1 MWNVVT
7 PLRAEGLRPPQGTH
21 LAKCWASIGEIDI
34 PGLFLIK
41 EKSMKIYNTLT
52 RRKEELVPMEPNH
65 IKMYVCGPTVYDY
78 FHLGNARPFVTYDTL
93 RRYLEHKGYQVTYV
107 QNFTDIDDKM
117 INRANEEGTTVK
129 ELADRMIEEYFHDAD
144 ALNIKRADHHP
155 RATENIDE
163 IIELI
168 SLLEEKGFAYVTSD
182 GVYFEIAK
190 DPEYGKLSGKR
201 IEDLEAGA
209 SERVASNEDK
219 KSPLDFSLW
228 KFKKEGEP
236 AWPSPWGE
244 GRPGWHIECSAMSRA
259 NLGDT
264 IDLHAGGVD
273 LVFPHHENEIAQSEN
288 ATGKPFVR
296 YWMHNGF
303 INIDKE
309 KMSKSKGN
317 FFLVRELAKIYPYQV
332 IRFFMLQAHY
342 RMPIN
347 FEKDS
352 LDAAVASWNRM
363 TTCVNNL
370 LYVAKTAPE
379 KAADQEAMQAATQ
392 LKEAITEAE
401 EAWDRGLSD
410 DLNTADAIAAI
421 FDLVRA
427 ANIAACVPG
436 IPKGALMAAYDKLI
450 SILDV
455 LGLNPTESES
465 SIPADIMD
473 LVDRRQEAKKVR
485 DFNLADSLRDEITAA
500 GYKVEDTPQ
509 GTKVTKA

>member
-1 MWNVVT
+1 
-7 PLRAEGLRPPQGTH
+7 
-21 LAKCWASIGEIDI
+21 
-34 PGLFLIK
+34 
-41 EKSMKIYNTLT
+41 MKIYNTLT
-52 RRKEELVPMEPNH
+52 RRKEELAPLEPNH
-65 IKMYVCGPTVYDY
+65 IKMYVCGPTVYDF

-144 ALNIKRADHHP
+144 ALNIKRADCHP
-155 RATENIDE
+155 RATENIDQ
-163 IIELI
+163 IIGLI
-168 SLLEEKGFAYVTSD
+168 RKLEENGFAYVTSD

-209 SERVASNEDK
+209 SERVASKEDK

-236 AWPSPWGE
+236 FWPSPWGE
-244 GRPGWHIECSAMSRA
+244 GRPGWHIECSAMSRSC
-259 NLGDT
+259 LGDT
-264 IDLHAGGVD
+264 IDLHAGGID

-288 ATGKPFVR
+288 ATGKQFAR

-303 INIDKE
+303 ININKE

-317 FFLVRELAKIYPYQV
+317 FFLVRELAKSYPYQV

-347 FEKDS
+347 FDKDL
-352 LDAAVASWNRM
+352 LDAAVVSWNRM
-363 TTCVNNL
+363 TTCVNNI
-370 LYVAKTAPE
+370 YFVAKTSPA
-379 KAADQEAMQAATQ
+379 KAITQEAKQAAAQ
-392 LKEAITEAE
+392 LEEAIIKAE
-401 EAWDRGLSD
+401 EEWDRGLSD

-427 ANIAACVPG
+427 ANTATGVQG
-436 IPKGALMAAYDKLI
+436 IPKGSLLAAHDKLI
-450 SILDV
+450 ELLGV
-455 LGLNPTESES
+455 LGLDPAETETVIPT
-465 SIPADIMD
+465 DIMD
-473 LVDRRQEAKKVR
+473 KVERRLEAKKAR
-485 DFNLADSLRDEITAA
+485 DFSLADSLRDEITAA
-500 GYKVEDTPQ
+500 GYKIEDTPQ
-509 GTKVTKA
+509 GTKVTPV